1 MSIIKR
7 TGAVLPRAF
16 SVQPSAQFEIFDG
29 NWSTFNI
36 QVGGGPS
43 ESQNFRATVSTSSF
57 SIWLPEPGNCTN
69 SSASF
74 SSSDCAATR
83 GVGFYE
89 GAQSLGY
96 DGSRSNTSRALDLV
110 NMDIGGQLDPG
121 TLFGSEYLA
130 TGMLWVDYLYMSSGT
145 GSSTVNS
152 SDQVPIYGYRDIEY
166 YLPTFGIG
174 YGAVEDTGS
183 NVTTNST
190 LLSMA
195 TAGVIPSQSW
205 GYTAGA
211 YYRE

>member
-7 TGAVLPRAF
+7 TDAVLPRAF

-29 NWSTFNI
+29 NWSTFDI
-36 QVGGGPS
+36 QIGGGPGGP
-43 ESQNFRATVSTSSF
+43 QNFRATVSTSSF
-57 SIWLPEPGNCTN
+57 GIWLPDAGSCIN

-74 SSSDCAATR
+74 SISDCAATR
-83 GVGFYE
+83 GVGLYN
-89 GAQSLGY
+89 GTQSLGY
-96 DGSRSNTSRALDLV
+96 NGSRSSTSTFLNGMDP
-110 NMDIGGQLDPG
+110 DIGIGVSVG
-121 TLFGSEYLA
+121 SLFGPEYVVDV
-130 TGMLWVDYLYMSSGT
+130 MLWSDYLYMNSSNAPITGYNSSGKVQIY
-145 GSSTVNS
+145 S
-152 SDQVPIYGYRDIEY
+152 YGYTRY

-174 YGAVEDTGS
+174 NGIVFSTVSTD
-183 NVTTNST
+183 ST